1 MSILS
6 FPRSPHPTTQGKK
19 PIYMN
24 LKQPMKLIYDFKL
37 KNITDVIITEVS
49 YEQST
54 GNLLLKAT
62 DKQSRKYK
70 GYFSQKKVSG
80 VSKRP
85 NSVILENT
93 DQQSDPIAYDIN
105 PFDRS
110 SKLWFNLFIQTYL
123 QP

>member
-54 GNLLLKAT
+54 GNLLLKAL

-110 SKLWFNLFIQTYL
+110 SKLWFNLFIQSYL
-123 QP
+123 QT

>member
-1 MSILS
+1 MSA

-19 PIYMN
+19 TIYTN
-24 LKQPMKLIYDFKL
+24 LKQPMKLIYDFKIR
-37 KNITDVIITEVS
+37 NITDFMITEVS

-62 DKQSRKYK
+62 DNKSRKYK
-70 GYFSQKKVSG
+70 GYFSLKKVSG
-80 VSKRP
+80 ISKRP

-105 PFDRS
+105 PFDRV
-110 SKLWFNLFIQTYL
+110 SKLWFNLFIQSYL